1 MVFGGQTYSVLLV
14 SASDK
19 INDSLTKLLP
29 QAYYEPMVTVS
40 SVATA
45 KRALLERSFDFV
57 IVNTPLPDDF
67 GTHFAIDCCDNQNTV
82 VLLLVKAETCEEIRS
97 KVVDFGVFTLPR
109 PTSAAMIEAAF
120 HWMMASRERLRR
132 FEQKAIT
139 LEDKMEEI
147 RIVNRAKWLLI
158 GHLKMAE
165 EDAHHYI
172 EKQAMERGMTRRKI
186 AEGII
191 KSYQ

>member
-1 MVFGGQTYSVLLV
+1 MVFDGRTYSVLLA
-14 SASDK
+14 SASEK

-40 SVATA
+40 SVAAA

-57 IVNTPLPDDF
+57 IVNTPLPDEF
-67 GTHFAIDCCDNQNTV
+67 GTHLAIDCCDNQNTV
-82 VLLLVKAETCEEIRS
+82 VLLLVKAEMCEEIRS
-97 KVVDFGVFTLPR
+97 KVMDFGVFTLPR

-120 HWMMASRERLRR
+120 QWMMASRERLRR
-132 FEQKAIT
+132 FEQKATT
-139 LEDKMEEI
+139 LEAKMEEI

-158 GHLKMAE
+158 GHLKMEE

-172 EKQAMERGMTRRKI
+172 EKQAMERGMTRRKV